1 MARIRVNSSLGTFQK
16 NQDQLSNLSSCQQ
29 VAPKPKWLKVP
40 WRGPPPLQSAAS
52 LSPSGGAWQLQRPG
66 LARPVGQGSPTPGTG
81 LRPVRNQ
88 AAQLEVSGGLVSE
101 ASLAAPHRSPFLH
114 YLLNHRSHY
123 CVNHPPH
130 RSHYRLNHHL
140 HPRSMEE
147 LSSTKPVPGTKKVG
161 DHCCG
166 EQRRTHTLEPSAG

>member
-40 WRGPPPLQSAAS
+40 WRGPPPLAICRFSKSLRWGVAIAEAWLSASCRAGVPNPWYRSATCQEPGRTAGGERWAS
-52 LSPSGGAWQLQRPG
+52 ERSFIGRSPSL
-66 LARPVGQGSPTPGTG
+66 
-81 LRPVRNQ
+81 
-88 AAQLEVSGGLVSE
+88 
-101 ASLAAPHRSPFLH
+101 PFLH